1 MHPLR
6 DGGQRASAIDAEVE
20 VQRWVADYAE
30 ESMTA
35 TTAMDSYTRRA
46 IDGELNRWG
55 KWVERHADYT
65 GHPSINFL
73 VAQLYGAGGG
83 IAGHRILCLDMPDGI
98 YATHMRVLR
107 LTESEQE
114 AVYLYFAVQVK
125 EDGTLW
131 TVTEKSRIYGIREES
146 LRRRL
151 ARARYKILG
160 VPVPEMLE
168 SRPVDLLSAVG

>member
-1 MHPLR
+1 MSNVL
-6 DGGQRASAIDAEVE
+6 DNL
-20 VQRWVADYAE
+20 
-30 ESMTA
+30 
-35 TTAMDSYTRRA
+35 TRRA

-55 KWVERHADYT
+55 KWIERHADYT

-83 IAGHRILCLDMPDGI
+83 MAGHRVLCLDMPDAV
-98 YATHMRVLR
+98 YATHMRVLLLNER
-107 LTESEQE
+107 ERE

-131 TVTEKSRIYGIREES
+131 TVAEKSRIYGIKEES

-160 VPVPEMLE
+160 VPVPEFLT
-168 SRPVDLLSAVG
+168 SAATETSVATA